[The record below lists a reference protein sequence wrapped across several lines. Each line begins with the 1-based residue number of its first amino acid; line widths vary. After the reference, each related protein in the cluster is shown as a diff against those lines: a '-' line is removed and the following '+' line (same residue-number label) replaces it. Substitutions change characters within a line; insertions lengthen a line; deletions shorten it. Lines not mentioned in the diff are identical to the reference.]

1 MRGGPQGACGDIPAD
16 AGDRKEQRLLRSPL
30 SAARR
35 QCSQRQARPHRESA
49 VQLSDLGEI
58 CHSVMGAASA
68 GDLGACRFYLE
79 RQDVP
84 NHQRASIYCQLSEAL
99 YHKGS
104 REVALECARSAFDLQ
119 PEKEE
124 IANLCAWV
132 FSNCGEHEEAAAAYE
147 RLLAIRP
154 HWAAGHRHASG
165 SFAAAGQ
172 LDRAVSHGR
181 KASDLEPHSFEFALH
196 AAGLLESIG
205 RPEQAA
211 YYLVR
216 AAALDP
222 ADAGVL
228 RHLSATLFAL
238 DQSEHAVALALRAVA
253 LTPAD
258 RLSALH
264 ATELLLR
271 TNRYDEAAAI
281 ILDIADIHREDPVA
295 FRLLSATQMLRG
307 LTEDALA
314 AIDRALDLS
323 PEAAEYHLH
332 RANLL
337 YRLGRLDE
345 AAEAFGRAAAL
356 DPSNPDTKRSQLTV
370 YFDSGRFIEALAIG
384 GELIRTSPDN
394 EEYARAMLQV
404 LHRRFEMLDGDYVVL
419 SERPLRPRRE
429 PRPRPPIFAAL
440 QTQLRVIYALM
451 IRETRTRLADSK
463 LGYGWALLEPVL
475 HILMLSLVFAVMMRG
490 RPPIGDKFFIFYY
503 TGIIPYHLFVHTSSS
518 MTNAVSSNAPLLQLP
533 LVSTFD
539 VIIARGLVE
548 VLTDLMVAIILL
560 AGFFAVGIGLLPH
573 DLPALS
579 ASVVAVSLFGCGV
592 GLINAVIN
600 AFFKSWDKIWA
611 QLTRT
616 LYFCSG
622 IFYVP
627 GMMPDWIRDILAWNP
642 ILHAVDWFRS
652 SFFPEYEP
660 HWLDRSYLAIV
671 AAVSVAA
678 GLCLERGLRR
688 HLYEPL

>member
-1 MRGGPQGACGDIPAD
+1 V
-16 AGDRKEQRLLRSPL
+16 L
-30 SAARR
+30 
-35 QCSQRQARPHRESA
+35 
-49 VQLSDLGEI
+49 
-58 CHSVMGAASA
+58 
-68 GDLGACRFYLE
+68 F
-79 RQDVP
+79 
-84 NHQRASIYCQLSEAL
+84 
-99 YHKGS
+99 HKGS
-104 REVALECARSAFDLQ
+104 RGVALECARSAFDLQ

-132 FSNCGEHEEAAAAYE
+132 FSNCGAHGEAAAAYE
-147 RLLAIRP
+147 QLLAARP
-154 HWAAGHRHASG
+154 DWAAGHRHASG

-172 LDRAVSHGR
+172 IERAISHGT
-181 KASDLEPHSFEFALH
+181 KASDLDPTSLEFAFH
-196 AAGLLESIG
+196 AACLLETVG
-205 RPEQAA
+205 RPPQAA
-211 YYLVR
+211 DYLMR
-216 AAALDP
+216 AVALDP
-222 ADAGVL
+222 ADANLL

-238 DQSEHAVALALRAVA
+238 EQTEQAVALALQAVA
-253 LTPAD
+253 VAPAD
-258 RLSALH
+258 RLNGLH

-271 TNRYDEAAAI
+271 TRRYDEAAAI
-281 ILDIADIHREDPVA
+281 ILDVVETHREDPVA
-295 FRLLSATQMLRG
+295 LRLLSATQMLRG
-307 LTEDALA
+307 RMEDALV
-314 AIDRALDLS
+314 AIDRALALS
-323 PEAAEYHLH
+323 PQTVDYHLH

-337 YRLGRLDE
+337 HRLGRLDE

-356 DPSNPDTKRSQLTV
+356 DPSNPDAKLSQLAV

-394 EEYARAMLQV
+394 EEYAQAILQV
-404 LHRRFEMLDGDYVVL
+404 LHRRLEMLDGDYVVL
-419 SERPLRPRRE
+419 SERPLRE
-429 PRPRPPIFAAL
+429 LRPLRPQPTVFAAL
-440 QTQLRVIYALM
+440 QTQLRIIYALM
-451 IRETRTRLADSK
+451 MRETRTRLADAK

-490 RPPIGDKFFIFYY
+490 RPPIGEKFFIFYY

-518 MTNAVSSNAPLLQLP
+518 MTYAITSNGPLLQLP
-533 LVSTFD
+533 PVSTFD
-539 VIIARGLVE
+539 VIVARGLVE
-548 VLTDLMVAIILL
+548 VVTDVVVAIILL
-560 AGFFAVGIGLLPH
+560 AGFFAVGRGLLPH

-579 ASVVAVSLFGCGV
+579 ASVVAVALLGCGI
-592 GLINAVIN
+592 GFINAVIN
-600 AFFKSWDKIWA
+600 AFFKSWDKIWV
-611 QLTRT
+611 QLTRA

-642 ILHAVDWFRS
+642 VLHAVDWFRS

>member
-1 MRGGPQGACGDIPAD
+1 M
-16 AGDRKEQRLLRSPL
+16 
-30 SAARR
+30 
-35 QCSQRQARPHRESA
+35 
-49 VQLSDLGEI
+49 GEI
-58 CHSVMGAASA
+58 RQSVIGAASV
-68 GDLGACRFYLE
+68 GDLEACRSYLGRRDIPDHE
-79 RQDVP
+79 R
-84 NHQRASIYCQLSEAL
+84 AWIYCQLSEVL
-99 YHKGS
+99 YHKGC
-104 REVALECARSAFDLQ
+104 RDVAVECARSAFDLQ
-119 PEKEE
+119 PGKEE
-124 IANLCAWV
+124 IASLCAWV

-147 RLLAIRP
+147 RLLATRP

-172 LDRAVSHGR
+172 LERAIPHGT
-181 KASDLEPHSFEFALH
+181 KASDLDPHSFEFAFH
-196 AAGLLESIG
+196 AACLLEAVG
-205 RPEQAA
+205 RPAQAA
-211 YYLVR
+211 DYLMR

-222 ADAGVL
+222 ADAGVV

-238 DQSEHAVALALRAVA
+238 EQIEQAVALALRAVA
-253 LTPAD
+253 LAPAD
-258 RLSALH
+258 RLNAIH

-281 ILDIADIHREDPVA
+281 ILDVVDVHREDSVA
-295 FRLLSATQMLRG
+295 LRLLSATQMLRG
-307 LTEDALA
+307 LIEDALV
-314 AIDRALDLS
+314 AIDRALALS
-323 PEAAEYHLH
+323 PEATEYHLH

-337 YRLGRLDE
+337 YRLGRLTE

-356 DPSNPDTKRSQLTV
+356 DPSNPDAKRSQLTV

-384 GELIRTSPDN
+384 GELIRTSPGN
-394 EEYARAMLQV
+394 EDYARAVLEV

-419 SERPLRPRRE
+419 SERPLRRPRE
-429 PRPRPPIFAAL
+429 LRPRPTIFAAL

-475 HILMLSLVFAVMMRG
+475 HILVLSLVFAVMMRG

-503 TGIIPYHLFVHTSSS
+503 TGIVPYHLFVHTSSS
-518 MTNAVSSNAPLLQLP
+518 MTNAITSGGPLLQLP

-539 VIIARGLVE
+539 VIMARGLVE
-548 VLTDLMVAIILL
+548 VLTDIVVAIILL
-560 AGFFAVGIGLLPH
+560 AGFFAVGLGLWPH

-579 ASVVAVSLFGCGV
+579 ASVIAISLFGCGI

-600 AFFKSWDKIWA
+600 AFFKSWDKIWG

-652 SFFPEYEP
+652 SFFPEYGP

-688 HLYEPL
+688 HLYEPQ

>member
-1 MRGGPQGACGDIPAD
+1 MFTTSSSA
-16 AGDRKEQRLLRSPL
+16 LR
-30 SAARR
+30 
-35 QCSQRQARPHRESA
+35 RESTA
-49 VQLSDLGEI
+49 QLSDLGEI
-58 CHSVMGAASA
+58 RQSVISAASV
-68 GDLGACRFYLE
+68 GDLDSCRFYLG
-79 RQDVP
+79 RRDVP
-84 NHQRASIYCQLSEAL
+84 DQERAWIYCQLSEVL
-99 YHKGS
+99 YHKGK
-104 REVALECARSAFDLQ
+104 RDVAVDCARSAFDLQ

-132 FSNCGEHEEAAAAYE
+132 FSNCGEHEEAAVAYE
-147 RLLAIRP
+147 QLLAIRP

-172 LDRAVSHGR
+172 LDRAISHGR
-181 KASDLEPHSFEFALH
+181 KASDLDPHSLEFAFH
-196 AAGLLESIG
+196 AACLLETVA
-205 RPEQAA
+205 RPAQAVV
-211 YYLVR
+211 YLMR

-222 ADAGVL
+222 ADARVL

-238 DQSEHAVALALRAVA
+238 DQSEQAVVLALRAFA
-253 LTPAD
+253 LAPLD
-258 RLSALH
+258 RLNALH

-281 ILDIADIHREDPVA
+281 ILDLVHIQKEDPVA
-295 FRLLSATQMLRG
+295 LRLLSATQMLRG
-307 LTEDALA
+307 LTEDALV

-323 PEAAEYHLH
+323 PETAEYHLH

-345 AAEAFGRAAAL
+345 AAEGFGRSAAL
-356 DPSNPDTKRSQLTV
+356 DPSNPDAKRSQLTV
-370 YFDSGRFIEALAIG
+370 YFDSGRFIEALAVG
-384 GELIRTSPDN
+384 GELIRTSPAN
-394 EEYARAMLQV
+394 EEYAQTVLQV
-404 LHRRFEMLDGDYVVL
+404 LRRRLEMLDGDYVVL
-419 SERPLRPRRE
+419 SERPL
-429 PRPRPPIFAAL
+429 PRPRVMRLRPTIFAAL

-503 TGIIPYHLFVHTSSS
+503 TGIIPYHLFVHASSS
-518 MTNAVSSNAPLLQLP
+518 MTAAVSGNAPLLQLP
-533 LVSTFD
+533 SVSTFD
-539 VIIARGLVE
+539 VIMARGLVE
-548 VLTDLMVAIILL
+548 VLTDIIVAIILL
-560 AGFFAVGIGLLPH
+560 AGFFALGLGLLPH
-573 DLPALS
+573 DLPALAAS
-579 ASVVAVSLFGCGV
+579 AVAVALFGLGI
-592 GLINAVIN
+592 GFINAVIN

-627 GMMPDWIRDILAWNP
+627 GMMPDWIREILAWNP

>member
-1 MRGGPQGACGDIPAD
+1 LNNIGQI
-16 AGDRKEQRLLRSPL
+16 
-30 SAARR
+30 R
-35 QCSQRQARPHRESA
+35 Q
-49 VQLSDLGEI
+49 
-58 CHSVMGAASA
+58 SVIGAASA
-68 GDLGACRFYLE
+68 GDLEECLVHLRRRDIPDHE
-79 RQDVP
+79 R
-84 NHQRASIYCQLSEAL
+84 ALIYCQLSEAL
-99 YHKGS
+99 YHKDS
-104 REVALECARSAFDLQ
+104 RDVAVECARSAFDLQ

-132 FSNCGEHEEAAAAYE
+132 FSNCGQHEEAAAAYE
-147 RLLAIRP
+147 QLLALRP
-154 HWAAGHRHASG
+154 LWAAGHRHASG

-172 LDRAVSHGR
+172 LDRAISHGR
-181 KASDLEPHSFEFALH
+181 KASDLDPHSFEFALH
-196 AAGLLESIG
+196 AAGLLENIG
-205 RPEQAA
+205 RPAQAA
-211 YYLVR
+211 DYLMR

-222 ADAGVL
+222 ADAEVL

-238 DQSEHAVALALRAVA
+238 DQSEQAVVLALRAVA
-253 LTPAD
+253 LAPSD
-258 RLSALH
+258 RLNALH
-264 ATELLLR
+264 ATEVLLR

-281 ILDIADIHREDPVA
+281 ILHVVDIHREDPVA
-295 FRLLSATQMLRG
+295 LRLLSATQMLRG

-314 AIDRALDLS
+314 AIDRALRLS

-345 AAEAFGRAAAL
+345 AAEAFGRSAML
-356 DPSNPDTKRSQLTV
+356 DPSNQDAKRSQLTV
-370 YFDSGRFIEALAIG
+370 YFDSGRFIEALAVG

-394 EEYARAMLQV
+394 EEYARAILQV
-404 LHRRFEMLDGDYVVL
+404 LHRRLEMIDGDYVVL
-419 SERPLRPRRE
+419 SERPFRPHRE
-429 PRPRPPIFAAL
+429 MRPRPTIFAAL

-503 TGIIPYHLFVHTSSS
+503 TGIIPYHLFVHTSSI

-539 VIIARGLVE
+539 VIMARGLVE
-548 VLTDLMVAIILL
+548 VLTDVMVAIILL
-560 AGFFAVGIGLLPH
+560 AGFFAVGVGLMPH

-579 ASVVAVSLFGCGV
+579 ASVIAVSLFGCGI
-592 GLINAVIN
+592 GFINAVIN

-652 SFFPEYEP
+652 SFFAEYEP

-688 HLYEPL
+688 RLYEPL

>member
-1 MRGGPQGACGDIPAD
+1 MSDI
-16 AGDRKEQRLLRSPL
+16 
-30 SAARR
+30 
-35 QCSQRQARPHRESA
+35 
-49 VQLSDLGEI
+49 GEI
-58 CHSVMGAASA
+58 RQSAIGAASA
-68 GDLGACRFYLE
+68 GDLEACRFYLG

-84 NHQRASIYCQLSEAL
+84 DHERAWIYCQLSESL

-104 REVALECARSAFDLQ
+104 RDVAIEYARSAFDLQ
-119 PEKEE
+119 PKKEE
-124 IANLCAWV
+124 IANFCAWV
-132 FSNCGEHEEAAAAYE
+132 FSNCGRHEEAAEAYE

-154 HWAAGHRHASG
+154 GWAAGHRHASG

-172 LDRAVSHGR
+172 LDRAISYGR
-181 KASDLEPHSFEFALH
+181 QASDLDPCCFEFAFH
-196 AAGLLESIG
+196 AACLLETVG
-205 RPEQAA
+205 RPAQAA
-211 YYLVR
+211 HYLMR
-216 AAALDP
+216 AAALEP
-222 ADAGVL
+222 ADPRVL
-228 RHLSATLFAL
+228 RHLSATLFTL
-238 DQSEHAVALALRAVA
+238 EQREQAVALALRSVA
-253 LTPAD
+253 LAPAE
-258 RLSALH
+258 RINALH

-281 ILDIADIHREDPVA
+281 ILDVVDLHRDDPIALRM
-295 FRLLSATQMLRG
+295 LSATQMLRG
-307 LTEDALA
+307 LIEDALV
-314 AIDRALDLS
+314 AIDQALAHS
-323 PEAAEYHLH
+323 PDTAEYHLH

-337 YRLGRLDE
+337 YRLGRFEE

-356 DPSNPDTKRSQLTV
+356 DPSDPEAKRSQLTV

-384 GELIRTSPDN
+384 AELIRTSPDN
-394 EEYARAMLQV
+394 EEYGRAVLQV
-404 LHRRFEMLDGDYVVL
+404 LHRRFETLDGDYVVL
-419 SERPLRPRRE
+419 SERPLR
-429 PRPRPPIFAAL
+429 RPRELRSRPTVFAAL

-463 LGYGWALLEPVL
+463 LGYGWVLLEPVL

-490 RPPIGDKFFIFYY
+490 RPPIGDQFFIFYY
-503 TGIIPYHLFVHTSSS
+503 TGIIPYHLFVHTSSN
-518 MTNAVSSNAPLLQLP
+518 MTNAITSSAPLLQLP

-539 VIIARGLVE
+539 VIAARGLIE
-548 VLTDLMVAIILL
+548 VFTDVVVAIILL
-560 AGFFAVGIGLLPH
+560 AGFFAIGRGLLPY
-573 DLPALS
+573 DLSALS
-579 ASVVAVSLFGCGV
+579 VSVIAVSLFGCGIGFV
-592 GLINAVIN
+592 NAVIN

-688 HLYEPL
+688 HLYEPS

>member
-1 MRGGPQGACGDIPAD
+1 VI
-16 AGDRKEQRLLRSPL
+16 
-30 SAARR
+30 
-35 QCSQRQARPHRESA
+35 
-49 VQLSDLGEI
+49 
-58 CHSVMGAASA
+58 GAASIGGLEA
-68 GDLGACRFYLE
+68 YRFHLGRSDISDRE
-79 RQDVP
+79 R
-84 NHQRASIYCQLSEAL
+84 AWIYCQLSEAL
-99 YHKGS
+99 YHQG
-104 REVALECARSAFDLQ
+104 RRDAAVECARNAFDLQ
-119 PEKEE
+119 PENEE

-132 FSNCGEHEEAAAAYE
+132 FSNCGEHEAAAAAYE

-172 LDRAVSHGR
+172 LERAISHGT
-181 KASDLEPHSFEFALH
+181 KASDLEPHSFEFAFH
-196 AAGLLESIG
+196 AACLLETVG
-205 RPEQAA
+205 RPVQGTD
-211 YYLVR
+211 YPRR

-222 ADAGVL
+222 TDAKVL

-238 DQSEHAVALALRAVA
+238 QQGEQAVALALRAVA
-253 LTPAD
+253 LAPAD
-258 RLSALH
+258 RLNTLH
-264 ATELLLR
+264 AAELLLR
-271 TNRYDEAAAI
+271 SSRYDEAAAI
-281 ILDIADIHREDPVA
+281 ILDVVDIHREKDPVA
-295 FRLLSATQMLRG
+295 LRLLSATQMLRG
-307 LTEDALA
+307 LTQDALV
-314 AIDRALDLS
+314 AIDRALALS
-323 PEAAEYHLH
+323 PQTTEYHLH

-337 YRLGRLDE
+337 HRLGRLDE

-356 DPSNPDTKRSQLTV
+356 DPSNPDPKRSQLTV
-370 YFDSGRFIEALAIG
+370 YFDSGRVIEALAIG
-384 GELIRTSPDN
+384 GELMRTSPDN
-394 EEYARAMLQV
+394 EEYARTVLQV
-404 LHRRFEMLDGDYVVL
+404 LHRRLEMLDTDYVVL
-419 SERPLRPRRE
+419 GERPLRRTRE
-429 PRPRPPIFAAL
+429 LRPQPTIFAAL

-451 IRETRTRLADSK
+451 MRETRTRLADSK

-503 TGIIPYHLFVHTSSS
+503 TGIIPYHLFVHSSSS
-518 MTNAVSSNAPLLQLP
+518 MTYAITSSGPLLQLP
-533 LVSTFD
+533 LVSTLD
-539 VIIARGLVE
+539 VMVARGLVE
-548 VLTDLMVAIILL
+548 VLTDVVVATILL
-560 AGFFAVGIGLLPH
+560 AGFFAVGLGLLPH

-579 ASVVAVSLFGCGV
+579 ASVVAVSLFGCGI
-592 GLINAVIN
+592 GLINAAIN
-600 AFFKSWDKIWA
+600 SFLKSWDKIWA

-652 SFFPEYEP
+652 SFFSEYEP
-660 HWLDRSYLAIV
+660 HWLDRSYLAIL

>member
-1 MRGGPQGACGDIPAD
+1 LSDI
-16 AGDRKEQRLLRSPL
+16 GQIRQSVI
-30 SAARR
+30 SAA
-35 QCSQRQARPHRESA
+35 
-49 VQLSDLGEI
+49 
-58 CHSVMGAASA
+58 SV
-68 GDLGACRFYLE
+68 GDLDGCRSYLGG
-79 RQDVP
+79 RDVP
-84 NHQRASIYCQLSEAL
+84 NHERASIYCRLSEAL

-104 REVALECARSAFDLQ
+104 RDDALECARSAFDLQ

-147 RLLAIRP
+147 RLLSIRP

-165 SFAAAGQ
+165 SFAAAGR
-172 LDRAVSHGR
+172 LDLAISHGR
-181 KASDLEPHSFEFALH
+181 KASDLDLQSIEFAFH
-196 AAGLLESIG
+196 AACLLETVG
-205 RPEQAA
+205 QPAQAVD
-211 YYLVR
+211 YLMR
-216 AAALDP
+216 AVALDP

-228 RHLSATLFAL
+228 RHLSATLLAL
-238 DQSEHAVALALRAVA
+238 DQSEQAVAFALRAIA
-253 LTPAD
+253 LAPSD

-271 TNRYDEAAAI
+271 TNRFDEAAAI
-281 ILDIADIHREDPVA
+281 ILDVVETHRADPIAL
-295 FRLLSATQMLRG
+295 RLLSATQMLRG
-307 LTEDALA
+307 LIEEALD
-314 AIDRALDLS
+314 AIDRALALS
-323 PEAAEYHLH
+323 PETAEYHLH
-332 RANLL
+332 RASLL

-345 AAEAFGRAAAL
+345 AAEAFGRAAAI
-356 DPSNPDTKRSQLTV
+356 DPSNPDAKRSQLTV

-394 EEYARAMLQV
+394 KEYAQAVLQV

-419 SERPLRPRRE
+419 SERPSRRHRELRPRPTIYE
-429 PRPRPPIFAAL
+429 AL
-440 QTQLRVIYALM
+440 QTQLRVIYAL
-451 IRETRTRLADSK
+451 ILRETRTRLADSK
-463 LGYGWALLEPVL
+463 LGYGWALIEPVL
-475 HILMLSLVFAVMMRG
+475 HIVVLSLVFAVMMRG

-518 MTNAVSSNAPLLQLP
+518 MTNAIISSGPLLQLP
-533 LVSTFD
+533 LVSISD

-548 VLTDLMVAIILL
+548 VLTDIVVAIILL
-560 AGFFAVGIGLLPH
+560 AGFFVAGIGLLPH

-579 ASVVAVSLFGCGV
+579 ASVIAVSLFGCGI

-627 GMMPDWIRDILAWNP
+627 GMMPDWVRDILVWNP

-660 HWLDRSYLAIV
+660 HWLDRSYLTIV
-671 AAVSVAA
+671 AAVSLAA

-688 HLYEPL
+688 HLYEPQ

>member
-1 MRGGPQGACGDIPAD
+1 M
-16 AGDRKEQRLLRSPL
+16 
-30 SAARR
+30 
-35 QCSQRQARPHRESA
+35 
-49 VQLSDLGEI
+49 SDLGEI
-58 CHSVMGAASA
+58 RQSVIGAASV
-68 GDLGACRFYLE
+68 GDLEACRVYLG
-79 RQDVP
+79 RRDVP
-84 NHQRASIYCQLSEAL
+84 DHERASIYCQLSEVL
-99 YHKGS
+99 YHKGN
-104 REVALECARSAFDLQ
+104 RDVAVECARSAFDLQ
-119 PEKEE
+119 PENAE

-132 FSNCGEHEEAAAAYE
+132 FSNCGKHEEPAAAYE
-147 RLLAIRP
+147 QLLATRP
-154 HWAAGHRHASG
+154 YWAAGHRHASG

-172 LDRAVSHGR
+172 LDRAISHGR
-181 KASDLEPHSFEFALH
+181 KASDLDPHSFEFAFH
-196 AAGLLESIG
+196 AACLLETD
-205 RPEQAA
+205 RQPAQAA
-211 YYLVR
+211 KYLMR

-238 DQSEHAVALALRAVA
+238 EQSEQAVALALRAVA
-253 LTPAD
+253 LVPSD
-258 RLSALH
+258 RLTALH
-264 ATELLLR
+264 AAELLLR

-281 ILDIADIHREDPVA
+281 VLDVVDTHREDPVA
-295 FRLLSATQMLRG
+295 LRLLSATHMLRG
-307 LTEDALA
+307 LIEDALA
-314 AIDRALDLS
+314 AIDRALALS
-323 PEAAEYHLH
+323 PETAEYHLH
-332 RANLL
+332 KANLL

-345 AAEAFGRAAAL
+345 AAEAFGRAADL
-356 DPSNPDTKRSQLTV
+356 DPSNPDAKRSQLTV

-394 EEYARAMLQV
+394 EEYGRAVLQV

-419 SERPLRPRRE
+419 SERPLR
-429 PRPRPPIFAAL
+429 RPRELRSRPTVFAAL
-440 QTQLRVIYALM
+440 QIQLRVIYALM

-463 LGYGWALLEPVL
+463 LGYGWVLLEPVL

-490 RPPIGDKFFIFYY
+490 RPPIGDQFFIFYY
-503 TGIIPYHLFVHTSSS
+503 TGIIPYHLFVHTSSN
-518 MTNAVSSNAPLLQLP
+518 MTNAITSSAPLLQLP

-539 VIIARGLVE
+539 VIAARGLIE
-548 VLTDLMVAIILL
+548 VFTDVIVAIILL
-560 AGFFAVGIGLLPH
+560 AGFFAVGRGLLPY
-573 DLPALS
+573 DLSALS
-579 ASVVAVSLFGCGV
+579 ASVIAVSLFGCGIGFV
-592 GLINAVIN
+592 NAVIN

-688 HLYEPL
+688 HLYEPS